1 MLCWSIYIIR
11 YKPSTKLIQK
21 ETVDDSS
28 TIINCLQ
35 KSTTY
40 EGFLIWFLHANGP
53 QPILEYLGALALSLF
68 WRLVAWRKVE
78 YGVAKINLHLRQKEM
93 VRLFTLLHDN

>member
-68 WRLVAWRKVE
+68 RRLAAWRKVE
-78 YGVAKINLHLRQKEM
+78 YGVAKINLHL
-93 VRLFTLLHDN
+93 LTLTFIQMDLLVLW

>member
-78 YGVAKINLHLRQKEM
+78 YGVAKINLHL
-93 VRLFTLLHDN
+93 LTLTFIQMDLLVLW